1 MTDKDKQNELVAYKA
16 LNNFFQAYLVERN
29 FENTLSMVT
38 DDIYSI
44 GTGKDEYAFNKLEFA
59 NLLKSEFSILPNP
72 MKYKLIDYKEKQYGE
87 NNWDCFCNVEIK
99 VTIEKAK
106 EVTYLT
112 RLTASFVRKDN
123 RILASALHLSEAS
136 IHQEENEFFPLKYSS
151 EEIEKLNKQSEQ
163 DLLDLVMELMPGGIV
178 GSYFEDGY
186 PLYIVNDKY
195 LALSGYTN
203 YNDFVNDTNGFIANT
218 IHPEDLVFVENIATE
233 SLKNGRQYEVEY
245 RLRKKD
251 GTYIWVYDMG
261 RKICL
266 DDGREAIISV
276 VIDVSERVLKNINL
290 KKEASRDAL
299 TRVYNRRY
307 GIEYISNKMNSL
319 KKYAFIIMDIDNFKL
334 LNDIYGH
341 SEGDY
346 MLQFISRQIKCHFK
360 ESDIVFRLGGDEFII
375 FTNKFN
381 GIHLIEIKL
390 MEISRKYKMKI
401 DEKYKKSYS
410 SLSFGIVIGQKTTRF
425 SQVYKMADS
434 LLYEVKRDSKDDFKI
449 KYIE

>member
-1 MTDKDKQNELVAYKA
+1 MTNKDKHNELIAYKA
-16 LNNFFQAYLVERN
+16 LNRFFQAYLVERN
-29 FENTLSMVT
+29 LEKTLSMVT

-44 GTGKDEYAFNKLEFA
+44 GTGQDECAFNKVDFA
-59 NLLKSEFSILPNP
+59 NLLKAEFTVLPNS
-72 MKYKLIDYKEKQYGE
+72 MKYKLMDYVEKSHGA
-87 NNWDCFCNVEIK
+87 NNWDCFCNVQIK
-99 VTIEKAK
+99 VAIEKAK
-106 EVTYLT
+106 EVTYFT
-112 RLTASFVRKDN
+112 RLTASFIRRDN
-123 RILASALHLSEAS
+123 KILASALHLSEAS
-136 IHQEENEFFPLKYSS
+136 IHQEDNEFFPLKYSS
-151 EEIEKLNKQSEQ
+151 EEMEKLNKQSQQ
-163 DLLDLVMELMPGGIV
+163 DLLDLVMEMMPGGIV
-178 GSYFEDGY
+178 GSYFEEGY

-195 LALSGYTN
+195 LTLSGYDS
-203 YNDFVNDTNGFIANT
+203 YDEFVKDIDGMISNS
-218 IHPEDLVFVENIATE
+218 IHPEDLIFVENIATE

-251 GTYIWVYDMG
+251 GSYIWVYDMG

-299 TRVYNRRY
+299 TRVYNRKY
-307 GIEYISNKMNSL
+307 GIEYISNKMSCL

-334 LNDIYGH
+334 LNDLYGH

-346 MLQFISRQIKCHFK
+346 MLQFISRQVKCHFK
-360 ESDIVFRLGGDEFII
+360 ESDIVLRLGGDEFII

-381 GIHLIEIKL
+381 AIHLIEIKL
-390 MEISRKYKMKI
+390 AEISRKYKMKI
-401 DEKYKKSYS
+401 EEKYKNSYS
-410 SLSFGIVIGQKTTRF
+410 SLSFGIVVGQKTTSF
-425 SQVYKMADS
+425 SKVYKMADS